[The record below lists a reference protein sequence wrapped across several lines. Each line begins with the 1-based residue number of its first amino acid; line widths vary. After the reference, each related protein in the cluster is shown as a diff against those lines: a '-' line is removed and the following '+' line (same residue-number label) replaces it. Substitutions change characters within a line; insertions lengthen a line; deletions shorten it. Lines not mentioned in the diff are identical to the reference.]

1 MAGTAFGLGSPLMS
15 ATTPMTWGLTQPGL
29 GINPI
34 GIPSLSGQSAY
45 TMQPQHQIH
54 QLLQFLPQ
62 QLQQIQQLQYV
73 QQQQLQQLIQ
83 YVPAQLV
90 QLQQLIQIVAQQLQQ
105 TQQPLGQVAGAAGF
119 GVTPWGITP
128 QPFGANP
135 AQVM

>member
-1 MAGTAFGLGSPLMS
+1 MAGLSPYGILG
-15 ATTPMTWGLTQPGL
+15 Q

-34 GIPSLSGQSAY
+34 GIPSLASQTAY
-45 TMQPQHQIH
+45 STHPLQQVS
-54 QLLQFLPQ
+54 QLLQAVPH

-83 YVPAQLV
+83 FVPAQLV

-105 TQQPLGQVAGAAGF
+105 TQQPLGQAGGGF
-119 GVTPWGITP
+119 AVTPWGITP
-128 QPFGANP
+128 QPFGAQP

>member
-83 YVPAQLV
+83 FVPSQLV

-105 TQQPLGQVAGAAGF
+105 IQQPLGQGTGVGGYA
-119 GVTPWGITP
+119 VTPWGITP
-128 QPFGANP
+128 QAFGP
-135 AQVM
+135 QSGQVM

>member
-15 ATTPMTWGLTQPGL
+15 VTPPLTWGLTSSGA

-34 GIPSLSGQSAY
+34 GIPSLTGQSAY
-45 TMQPQHQIH
+45 ALQPQHQIY
-54 QLLQFLPQ
+54 QLLQILPQ
-62 QLQQIQQLQYV
+62 QLQQIQQMQYV

-83 YVPAQLV
+83 FVPAQLV

-105 TQQPLGQVAGAAGF
+105 TQQPLGQAGGGF
-119 GVTPWGITP
+119 AVTPWGITP
-128 QPFGANP
+128 QPFGAQP